1 VKDGIYTVFTLV
13 PGLELYQTL
22 AVLEM
27 WQASRISRLFY
38 IVFKMNV
45 SLVGQRSKL
54 CRGGRTIPRDEIWQK
69 KPGPFSQRTKS
80 HYIHGHTFACWG
92 TGM

>member
-1 VKDGIYTVFTLV
+1 MQFSPAYECLRADCSVVFVKDGIYTVFTLV

-45 SLVGQRSKL
+45 SSGAKVQ
-54 CRGGRTIPRDEIWQK
+54 TV
-69 KPGPFSQRTKS
+69 
-80 HYIHGHTFACWG
+80 
-92 TGM
+92 